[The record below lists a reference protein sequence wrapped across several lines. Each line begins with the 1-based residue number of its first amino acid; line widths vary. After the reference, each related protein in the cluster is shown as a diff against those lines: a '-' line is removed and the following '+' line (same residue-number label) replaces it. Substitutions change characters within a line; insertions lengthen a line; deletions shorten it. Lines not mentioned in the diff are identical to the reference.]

1 MLGVADADNN
11 QLYKSMSIRK
21 FLILLAVLLVS
32 SACRAQFAEPV
43 SFAVKQKRTTDSTIT
58 LEFHGS
64 IDPEW
69 HVYSTEK
76 TNGGPTPAT
85 FNTDKAKGIRK
96 SGSLRAVGKA
106 QRKYDDIFGME
117 VSYFE
122 NACTFEQ
129 DLVITERQYSLSG
142 YLEYGA
148 CSDRNCMPP
157 TSVDVNVAGHDGPVA
172 KDNGTAGAT
181 EQAKNTEVPA
191 DTASGDTSATSV
203 LPASSGMDDSLW
215 GDVSTRLKQL
225 NGEARKTAENDTTLL
240 WLFVMGLTG
249 GIIALFTPC
258 VWPIIPMTVSFFL
271 KRAEKKSR
279 GIRDAVTYG
288 LSIILIYVT
297 LGIII
302 TVAFGANA
310 LNALSTN
317 AYVNVFFCLMLIV
330 FGVSFL
336 GFFEITLPSSWSNRT
351 DEKARNSSGMISIF
365 VMAFT
370 LALVS
375 FSCTGPI
382 IGFML
387 VEVASVGNI
396 LGPCVGM
403 LGFAIALALPFT
415 LFALFPT
422 LLKKAPKSGSW
433 MNTVKVVLGF
443 VEIAFA
449 LKFLSVADLA
459 YGWGILDR
467 DVFLI
472 VWTLLAVTLA
482 LYLFGAIRLP
492 IDGGAKSKRSVT
504 KTILGLACSAAVLY
518 MTPGI
523 FGKPLPA
530 ISAFTPPMYTQ
541 HIRLFKYNS
550 VEAAFKDYDEGMKY
564 ARKHN
569 MPVLIDF
576 TGYGCVNCR
585 EMEQKVWND
594 PQVAQILKE
603 KIVLI
608 SLYVDDRTPL
618 PDKLRITENGKTTT
632 LRTVGDKWSFLQRTR
647 FGANAQPFY
656 VLCSPDGTPV
666 QPSYGFDTDPRHFV
680 TFLKKAL

>member
-1 MLGVADADNN
+1 MRRIITHLVAVFISCTC
-11 QLYKSMSIRK
+11 L
-21 FLILLAVLLVS
+21 
-32 SACRAQFAEPV
+32 AQFSDPV
-43 SFAVKQKRTTDSTIT
+43 SFAVKQKRTSANIIT

-64 IDPEW
+64 IDPGW

-76 TNGGPTPAT
+76 TNGGPTCAS
-85 FNTDKAKGIRK
+85 FRIDNAKGVK
-96 SGSLRAVGKA
+96 TSGALRAVGKV
-106 QRKYDDIFGME
+106 QRKFDEIFGME

-122 NACTFEQ
+122 NSCTFEQ
-129 DLVITERQYSLSG
+129 DIVITEKQYSLSG

-148 CSDRNCMPP
+148 CSDRNCLPP
-157 TSVDVNVAGHDGPVA
+157 TSVDVSVSGQDGPDGIAVGESA
-172 KDNGTAGAT
+172 
-181 EQAKNTEVPA
+181 EVQAKGAERPEIYSDSSLV
-191 DTASGDTSATSV
+191 DTFATSTV
-203 LPASSGMDDSLW
+203 RICSDADNDLW
-215 GDVSTRLKQL
+215 SDVSAQLKQL
-225 NGEARKTAENDTTLL
+225 NGDTQKTSENDTSLL
-240 WLFVMGLTG
+240 WLFAMGLMG
-249 GIIALFTPC
+249 GIVALFTPC

-271 KRAEKKSR
+271 KRSEKKSR
-279 GIRDAVTYG
+279 GVKDAIIYG

-297 LGIII
+297 LGVLI

-317 AYVNVFFCLMLIV
+317 AFVNVFFFLMLVV

-336 GFFEITLPSSWSNRT
+336 GFFEITLPSSWSNKT
-351 DEKARNSSGMISIF
+351 DEKARSSSGLISIF
-365 VMAFT
+365 IMAFT

-387 VEVASVGNI
+387 VEVASIGNI
-396 LGPCVGM
+396 LGPCIGM

-459 YGWGILDR
+459 YGWGVLDR

-472 VWTLLAVTLA
+472 IWTLLAAILA
-482 LYLFGAIRLP
+482 LYLFGVIKLP
-492 IDGGAKSKRSVT
+492 IDGKKKGKRSVA
-504 KTILGLACSAAVLY
+504 KTMMGLACSLAVIY
-518 MTPGI
+518 MIPGI
-523 FGKPLPA
+523 CGKPLPA

-541 HIRLFKYNS
+541 HIRLFKYEN

-564 ARKHN
+564 ARQHK

-618 PDKLRITENGKTTT
+618 TRKLTVTENNKTTT
-632 LRTVGDKWSFLQRTR
+632 LRTVGDKWSYLQRKR

-656 VLCSPDGTPV
+656 VLCSPEGGPM
-666 QPSYGFDTDPRHFV
+666 QPSYGFDTDPQHFV